1 MTAGPESSS
10 AFRALATGPTP
21 GVTNLLL
28 AILAGV
34 LAAIGAAG
42 WWVSGHPEEIRGFFR
57 DLRHSSR
64 LLRFR
69 DRHRAALGF
78 LLGRLRP
85 EGAAGVFLSAGLVAL
100 ATSAIAFGG
109 VLQDVIAHDEL
120 ARFDSPILT
129 FIASHRVGW
138 LTTVIRSIS
147 LLGAGPVVPLVVV
160 VAGLAFRRLM
170 HRWEPLVILAVASAG
185 AELLSLVVRVVVAR
199 PRPPAALMAAV
210 AHGYGFPSGQATR
223 SILYGVLA
231 YLLGGMFPQWQA
243 KVRVWAAAAM
253 IAFLL
258 GVSPVYLGWN
268 WPTDVLGGW
277 ALAASWL
284 AIVVTTTTGI
294 RRLREPTPGPEAA
307 ASPSRFSASRPARSS
322 AS

>member
-1 MTAGPESSS
+1 MTAVPESSS
-10 AFRALATGPTP
+10 AFRALATGPSP

-42 WWVSGHPEEIRGFFR
+42 WWVSGHPEEVRGLFR
-57 DLRHSSR
+57 DLRHNSR

-78 LLGRLRP
+78 LLRRIRP
-85 EGAAGVFLSAGLVAL
+85 EGAAGDLLSAGLVAL

-109 VLQDVIAHDEL
+109 VLQDVIAHDAL

-138 LTTVIRSIS
+138 LTTIIRSIS
-147 LLGAGPVVPLVVV
+147 LLGAGPLVPLVVV
-160 VAGLAFRRLM
+160 VAGLAFRRLR

-223 SILYGVLA
+223 SILYG
-231 YLLGGMFPQWQA
+231 
-243 KVRVWAAAAM
+243 
-253 IAFLL
+253 
-258 GVSPVYLGWN
+258 
-268 WPTDVLGGW
+268 
-277 ALAASWL
+277 
-284 AIVVTTTTGI
+284 
-294 RRLREPTPGPEAA
+294 
-307 ASPSRFSASRPARSS
+307 
-322 AS
+322 